1 MSNEQQHKTVI
12 EIPHMH
18 KVKRIHFVGIGG
30 AGMNGI
36 AEVLRNEG
44 YEISGSDIA
53 ESAVTAHLRSRGI
66 EVFIGHKESNVEGA
80 SVVVLSSA
88 IKKNN
93 PEWLRAVEL
102 RIPVVR
108 RAEMLAEL
116 MRYRFGIAVAGTHGK
131 TTTTSLISSIYAEAG
146 RDPTFVIGGLLNSA
160 GVNARLGSGRYLIA
174 EADESDA
181 SFLHLQPM
189 CSVVTNIEADHMD
202 TYEGDFNKLKATF
215 VEFLHNIP
223 FYGVAVVC
231 GDDPV
236 IRSILPQI
244 GRTTITYGSTPDCD
258 LQVTDFKQEQS
269 HSTFKV
275 VKRDGSVLSV
285 FLSLP
290 GYHMALNATAA
301 IAVALE
307 DDIDEASILRA
318 LKSFEGVG
326 RRFEQYGEFET
337 GNGKVM
343 LVDDY
348 GHHPSEV
355 RATINAVR
363 AGWPDR
369 RLVMIFQPHRY
380 TRTRDCFEDFIEV
393 LNQVDELILMD
404 VYPAGEDP
412 IVGADGRALCRS
424 IRLRGHVEPYFVPS
438 PDQVPA
444 TLADI
449 IRDGDIVLTQGAGNV
464 GKMAKILSGLKLDIA
479 KMKER
484 S

>member
-1 MSNEQQHKTVI
+1 MSNEQQHKAVI

-215 VEFLHNIP
+215 VEFLHNLP

>member
-1 MSNEQQHKTVI
+1 MAKTDF
-12 EIPHMH
+12 EDPQMH
-18 KVKRIHFVGIGG
+18 KVHRIHFVGIGG

-36 AEVLRNEG
+36 AEVLANEG
-44 YEISGSDIA
+44 YEVTGSDIMA
-53 ESAVTAHLRSRGI
+53 SSTTKHLESKGI
-66 EVFIGHKESNVEGA
+66 KVFIGHDSKNVEHA
-80 SVVVLSSA
+80 SVVVISSA

-93 PEWLRAVEL
+93 PEWIRAIEL

-131 TTTTSLISSIYAEAG
+131 TTTTSLISSIYAQAG

-160 GVNARLGSGRYLIA
+160 GVNARLGTGRYLIA

-189 CSVVTNIEADHMD
+189 MSVVTNIEEDHMD
-202 TYEGDFNKLKATF
+202 TYGGDFAKLKATF
-215 VEFLHNIP
+215 IEFLHNLP

-231 GDDPV
+231 NDDPV
-236 IRSILPQI
+236 IRELLPQI
-244 GRTTITYGSTPDCD
+244 GRSVITYGAREDSD
-258 LQVTDFKQEQS
+258 VRVFDFKQHTDS
-269 HSTFKV
+269 STFKV
-275 VKRDGSVLSV
+275 KRKDGSVLDIK
-285 FLSLP
+285 LTIP
-290 GYHMALNATAA
+290 GFHMALNAAAA
-301 IAVALE
+301 IAVATE
-307 DDIDEASILRA
+307 SEIDDKSIIDA
-318 LKSFEGVG
+318 LGSFQGVG

-380 TRTRDCFEDFIEV
+380 TRTRDCFEDFIDV
-393 LNQVDELILMD
+393 LGLVDELILLD

-412 IVGADGRALCRS
+412 IVGADGRSLCRS
-424 IRLRGHVEPYFVPS
+424 IRLRGRVEPYFVS
-438 PDQVPA
+438 SADEVPQ
-444 TLADI
+444 TVADVI
-449 IRDGDIVLTQGAGNV
+449 KDGDILLTQGAGNV
-464 GKMAKILSGLKLDIA
+464 GKLAKVLAEYKLDIA

-484 S
+484 K

>member
-215 VEFLHNIP
+215 VEFLHNLP

-269 HSTFKV
+269 YSTFKV

>member
-215 VEFLHNIP
+215 VEFLHNLP

-326 RRFEQYGEFET
+326 RRFEQFGEFET

>member
-1 MSNEQQHKTVI
+1 MSNEQQHKTVF

-215 VEFLHNIP
+215 VEFLHNLP

-438 PDQVPA
+438 PDQVPT